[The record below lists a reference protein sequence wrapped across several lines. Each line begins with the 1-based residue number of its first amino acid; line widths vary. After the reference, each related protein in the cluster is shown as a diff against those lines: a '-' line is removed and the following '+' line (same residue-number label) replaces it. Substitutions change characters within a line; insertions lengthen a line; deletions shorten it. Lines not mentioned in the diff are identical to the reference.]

1 MNIDVSSF
9 ADEIA
14 KQMNT
19 YTEEVTEELE
29 QVIQE
34 DAKIL
39 RDELKS
45 TSPVKTG
52 DYKKGWRVKKVKQNG
67 HYTAIVHNATNY
79 QLTHLL
85 EKGHAKKGGVG
96 RVKAYPH
103 IGSAEEKIVP
113 KFLNDVE
120 EILKG

>member
-14 KQMNT
+14 KQMNK

-45 TSPVKTG
+45 TSPVHTG
-52 DYKKGWRVKKVKQNG
+52 DYKKGWRIKKVKQNG
-67 HYTAIVHNATNY
+67 HYIAIVHNATNY

-85 EKGHAKKGGVG
+85 EKGHATKGGVG

-103 IGSAEEKIVP
+103 IGNAEQKIVP
-113 KFLNDVE
+113 KFLNDIE
-120 EILKG
+120 RTLKG

>member
-29 QVIQE
+29 QVIQA

-39 RDELKS
+39 RDELKN
-45 TSPVKTG
+45 TSPFKTG
-52 DYKKGWRVKKVKQNG
+52 DYKKGWRVKK
-67 HYTAIVHNATNY
+67 
-79 QLTHLL
+79 
-85 EKGHAKKGGVG
+85 
-96 RVKAYPH
+96 
-103 IGSAEEKIVP
+103 
-113 KFLNDVE
+113 
-120 EILKG
+120 

>member
-29 QVIQE
+29 QVIQ
-34 DAKIL
+34 DDVKIL

-45 TSPVKTG
+45 TSPVII
-52 DYKKGWRVKKVKQNG
+52 KKVG
-67 HYTAIVHNATNY
+67 DS
-79 QLTHLL
+79 
-85 EKGHAKKGGVG
+85 KK
-96 RVKAYPH
+96 
-103 IGSAEEKIVP
+103 
-113 KFLNDVE
+113 
-120 EILKG
+120 